1 MALDILFDFVSVHR
15 PWVKHLQFMAL
26 SLDLGSPI
34 VCVQVPDLCSAV
46 VVAIFLEQRV
56 RPPGLSCCR
65 LSILCLV
72 SLEQAAPGRLAPQSS
87 FTHHRFCFGFHSTGS
102 QGATRFLLRF
112 AFSCS
117 SSQRSSRFSPGSALY
132 CRWPE
137 LFFLLECIGVLLS
150 LVLRFIQFCVV
161 SPQASF
167 PCSADVRS
175 AWVWRLG
182 VFCHGLGCLQRRF
195 NSPLLEPC
203 FHGWP

>member
-87 FTHHRFCFGFHSTGS
+87 FTHHRFCFGFFIP
-102 QGATRFLLRF
+102 QGARVL
-112 AFSCS
+112 
-117 SSQRSSRFSPGSALY
+117 PV
-132 CRWPE
+132 
-137 LFFLLECIGVLLS
+137 FFF
-150 LVLRFIQFCVV
+150 VLRFLAAAANALVDSHPGQLSTAAGQNSSSCL
-161 SPQASF
+161 SASV
-167 PCSADVRS
+167 C
-175 AWVWRLG
+175 
-182 VFCHGLGCLQRRF
+182 C
-195 NSPLLEPC
+195 
-203 FHGWP
+203 